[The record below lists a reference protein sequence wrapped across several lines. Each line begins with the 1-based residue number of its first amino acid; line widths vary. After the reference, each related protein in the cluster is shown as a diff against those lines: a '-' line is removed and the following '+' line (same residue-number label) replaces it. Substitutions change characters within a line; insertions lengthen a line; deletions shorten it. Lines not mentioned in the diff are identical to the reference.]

1 VTQGTPKRQGLH
13 VAVINNLSDDKTTNN
28 ARFLP
33 QLLATLEAFQKE
45 GRREGG
51 GACAAY
57 Q

>member
-33 QLLATLEAFQKE
+33 QLLAMLDV
-45 GRREGG
+45 
-51 GACAAY
+51 
-57 Q
+57 